1 MKGSCRSSRW
11 WKEGASP
18 ELKDAYLREIAKQA
32 KGVYTDE
39 KTLEP
44 IRTFLREQVAPQQ
57 ATVPVS
63 LVNVRNIFPILI
75 IVILLVEWVVRRRFN
90 LI

>member
-1 MKGSCRSSRW
+1 MPVEPLVE
-11 WKEGASP
+11 EGANP
-18 ELKDAYLREIAKQA
+18 ELKDAYLKEIARQA

-39 KTLEP
+39 KNLEP
-44 IRTFLREQVAPQQ
+44 IKTFLREQVVAQQ

-63 LVNVRNIFPILI
+63 LVNFRVVFPV
-75 IVILLVEWVVRRRFN
+75 VILVLLVVEWVVRRRFN